1 MAQANAPAIDILDM
15 NCDAGLTF
23 IQNKCHIDMTQVKRK
38 CAANA
43 IGMFRDLDGL
53 SNEDLSK
60 LGIEIGHKIHI
71 KREID
76 EAQIARTLAL
86 SGANAGA
93 QPPA

>member
-1 MAQANAPAIDILDM
+1 M
-15 NCDAGLTF
+15 
-23 IQNKCHIDMTQVKRK
+23 KRK

-76 EAQIARTLAL
+76 EA
-86 SGANAGA
+86 
-93 QPPA
+93 